1 MKSEAANLW
10 HQASRKKIRTVR
22 FSSLI
27 SILPSRASQPNAI
40 DTVDLG
46 ALTPFSTAL
55 RLDAPLERK
64 KCHTKPAVSP
74 IDLTSATVEYP
85 LPSVWHFNK
94 GLEIRSAKFLLKIST
109 CLENTIR

>member
-1 MKSEAANLW
+1 M
-10 HQASRKKIRTVR
+10 RTVR
-22 FSSLI
+22 FSSLT
-27 SILPSRASQPNAI
+27 SILPSRASQPTAI

-74 IDLTSATVEYP
+74 IDLASDTVKY
-85 LPSVWHFNK
+85 LPAVSLAFSR
-94 GLEIRSAKFLLKIST
+94 GLGNMSGKNF
-109 CLENTIR
+109 

>member
-74 IDLTSATVEYP
+74 IDLTSVTVKY
-85 LPSVWHFNK
+85 LPAHQFGILTKAWK
-94 GLEIRSAKFLLKIST
+94 YERQKFLFKFSG
-109 CLENTIR
+109 